1 VLDIRV
7 FQLWVSV
14 LREAQGGK
22 QGWLVP
28 PMRLPLLR
36 VSVPVRTV
44 SEANQR
50 EHWTVRNRRKKGQQ
64 EATLFVLCAVNGD
77 SILSTRAVAVWMG
90 VDVHLTRYASRALD
104 SDNLVGS
111 MKHVRDAI
119 AFWIGVDDGDPRVG
133 YQVGQRVA
141 AKPSR
146 TKIFGRDGGMRQVA
160 AQCVVIEIYRRIR

>member
-1 VLDIRV
+1 
-7 FQLWVSV
+7 
-14 LREAQGGK
+14 
-22 QGWLVP
+22 
-28 PMRLPLLR
+28 MRLKRSIEAAKDEVPIYLGSFAQYAPLLR
-36 VSVPVRTV
+36 VEVPIRTV

-50 EHWTVRNRRKKGQQ
+50 EHWTDRNRRKKSQQ
-64 EATLFVLCAVNGD
+64 EATLLALHDFQVSSSLETMTRVDFVGE
-77 SILSTRAVAVWMG
+77 G

-119 AFWIGVDDGDPRVG
+119 AYWLGIDDGDPRVR

-146 TKIFGRDGGMRQVA
+146 TKIFGRDGRMRQVA
-160 AQCVVIEIYRRIR
+160 EQRVVIEIYRRST